1 MSFSKEGRVRWSS
14 YGWTHGD
21 RHLAPVIIERTRRKR
36 KSHKRT
42 EHVFL
47 FPFIRPLSSL
57 YEKNT
62 KYSTRSEKG
71 NSGFCLV
78 PDHHPPRTQKKRQAL
93 GTRMAPP
100 FTHKLHQK
108 YCYWKRIF
116 HWNEIFK
123 KALKL
128 EKPILFI
135 VHTLQNKRENTF
147 RLIN

>member
-1 MSFSKEGRVRWSS
+1 
-14 YGWTHGD
+14 
-21 RHLAPVIIERTRRKR
+21 VILNRTRRKR
-36 KSHKRT
+36 KSHKPT

-47 FPFIRPLSSL
+47 FPFICPLSSL
-57 YEKNT
+57 YEKYT

-108 YCYWKRIF
+108 TVIENAFFIEMKF
-116 HWNEIFK
+116 LK
-123 KALKL
+123 KY
-128 EKPILFI
+128 
-135 VHTLQNKRENTF
+135 
-147 RLIN
+147 